1 MLSSKT
7 ASPLKGI
14 FDQAK
19 AKAAEVVM
27 QPTPLP
33 HSAPPVSRPRI
44 DPTGCAAVPWHA
56 RSAAARSRRM
66 GRMPSPALGARSV
79 QRRPQSR
86 HRPGPRYRVPGR
98 RRSDLARQL
107 ASYGKAMHVKGRKRM
122 RLGD

>member
-33 HSAPPVSRPRI
+33 HSAPPVSRPRV
-44 DPTGCAAVPWHA
+44 DTT
-56 RSAAARSRRM
+56 
-66 GRMPSPALGARSV
+66 GARNRKAGGRGIRVSGYLPIEIEAALRDEV
-79 QRRPQSR
+79 IRRTVEG
-86 HRPGPRYRVPGR
+86 HRPVSFNDVLCSILSDWKNGR
-98 RRSDLARQL
+98 TATP
-107 ASYGKAMHVKGRKRM
+107 
-122 RLGD
+122 

>member
-33 HSAPPVSRPRI
+33 HSAPPVSRPRV
-44 DPTGCAAVPWHA
+44 DPTGARNRKAGGRGVRVSGYLPIEIEAALRDEVI
-56 RSAAARSRRM
+56 RRTVAE
-66 GRMPSPALGARSV
+66 RRSV
-79 QRRPQSR
+79 SLNDVLVNILTDWSNQRK
-86 HRPGPRYRVPGR
+86 
-98 RRSDLARQL
+98 
-107 ASYGKAMHVKGRKRM
+107 ASQ
-122 RLGD
+122 